1 MSVESAKQP
10 FTVAIIA
17 GGKSTR
23 MGTDKA
29 FVLLDGKPLIV
40 HVLARMATLGAAE
53 TILITNRPNAYDSLR
68 LPMFPDVIP
77 DKGSLG
83 GIYTALTVS
92 QHAYTQV
99 IACDTPFVQPE
110 LLAYLLMLREGQE
123 VIVPTVKGY
132 PQGLHALYHKA
143 CLGPMRERMDANR
156 LNVIGFYPQ
165 VRVRLV
171 DEAEYAPF
179 DPTGVSFFNVN
190 TPDHLA
196 QAERIAAGEP
206 YVPSD
211 DPS

>member
-1 MSVESAKQP
+1 MSSTTEGQP

-29 FVLLDGKPLIV
+29 FVRLDGKPLIA
-40 HVLARMATLGAAE
+40 HVLARVATLGAAAM
-53 TILITNRPNAYDSLR
+53 ILITNHPDSYGSLG

-110 LLAYLLMLREGQE
+110 LLAHLLTLREGHE

-132 PQGLHALYHKA
+132 PQGLHGLYHKA

-165 VRVRLV
+165 VRVRTV
-171 DEAEYAPF
+171 DEAEYEPF

-190 TPDHLA
+190 TPDQLA
-196 QAERIAAGEP
+196 YAVRIVAGDP